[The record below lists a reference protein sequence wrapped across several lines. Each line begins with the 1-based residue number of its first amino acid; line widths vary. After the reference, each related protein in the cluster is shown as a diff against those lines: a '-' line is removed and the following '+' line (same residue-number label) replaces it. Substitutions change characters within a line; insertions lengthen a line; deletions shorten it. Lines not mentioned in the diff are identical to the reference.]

1 MPPRAILL
9 DFEGVLADTENVHVA
24 AWERTLGLLGW
35 EVPTESCV
43 RGSEMDDH
51 DFLTD
56 IFFERGIVDGNIKG
70 WVRRKQSLTRQLL
83 ADVPSLYPGAAELI
97 RQLHGKGRLAV
108 VATTWRENVEV
119 VLNSAGVLDLIG
131 VVVSK
136 ELIRSPK
143 PNPACYRRALKL
155 LDAPKEQ
162 AVVLVASFY
171 GFTAASQ
178 AAIRTLAV
186 GHRMSK
192 ESWPL
197 RTPFVPDLTSPPDV
211 LKALGFAPPPK

>member
-24 AWERTLGLLGW
+24 AWERTFGLMGW
-35 EVPTESCV
+35 EVSPESCV

-56 IFFERGIVDGNIKG
+56 VFFERGFIDGDIKG

-83 ADVPSLYPGAAELI
+83 ADVPPFYPGAAEI
-97 RQLHGKGRLAV
+97 VRRLHGKARLAV

-119 VLNSAGVLDLIG
+119 VLNSADLLKLID

-136 ELIRSPK
+136 EQIRSPK
-143 PNPACYRRALKL
+143 PNGACYRRALKL
-155 LDAPKEQ
+155 LDVPKEQ
-162 AVVLVASFY
+162 AVVLASSFY
-171 GFTAASQ
+171 GYTAAQQ
-178 AAIRTLAV
+178 ATVRTLAI
-186 GHRMSK
+186 GHRMPR
-192 ESWPL
+192 ESWPA
-197 RTPFVPDLTSPPDV
+197 RTPFVPDLTDPSAV
-211 LKALGFAPPPK
+211 LKALGFHPSPK

>member
-24 AWERTLGLLGW
+24 AWERTLALMGW
-35 EVPTESCV
+35 EVSPESCV

-56 IFFERGIVDGNIKG
+56 LFFERSIVDGDIKG
-70 WVRRKQSLTRQLL
+70 WVRRKQALTRQLL
-83 ADVPSLYPGAAELI
+83 ADVPPFYPGAAELV

-119 VLNSAGVLDLIG
+119 VLKSANLLELID
-131 VVVSK
+131 VVVPK

-155 LDAPKEQ
+155 LTIPKEQ
-162 AVVLVASFY
+162 AVVLAASFY
-171 GFTAASQ
+171 GFTAANQ
-178 AAIRTLAV
+178 ADIRTLAV
-186 GHRMSK
+186 GHRMPK
-192 ESWPL
+192 DSWPP
-197 RTPFVPDLTSPPDV
+197 RTAFVSDLTDPLAV
-211 LKALGFAPPPK
+211 LKALGFAPSPT